1 MGIDLDVS
9 FCHCDSLKSDRKEKV
24 RDPKEGKIKKSQKPN
39 LLINLTYLAVT
50 TLAFARPAPTKTQVI
65 RALGGPCRA
74 GKKS

>member
-39 LLINLTYLAVT
+39 LLINLTYLGVT
-50 TLAFARPAPTKTQVI
+50 TLAKQGSRHPKRRLNV
-65 RALGGPCRA
+65 R
-74 GKKS
+74 